1 MFLQKDKIEKLVW
14 YELLVLLCRQIRH
27 QEVVMPHYRYSGTF
41 SFAPDRGSPNGSSQ
55 PFKKEFEAA
64 NDAAARKWVKDFK
77 STHQKIVKAKLETIA
92 QRELTARV
100 RL

>member
-1 MFLQKDKIEKLVW
+1 
-14 YELLVLLCRQIRH
+14 
-27 QEVVMPHYRYSGTF
+27 MPHYRYSGTF
-41 SFAPDRGSPNGSSQ
+41 SFAPDRGSPHGSSQ

-64 NDAAARKWVKDFK
+64 NDTAARKWVKDFK
-77 STHQKIVKAKLETIA
+77 STHQKIIKAKLEAIA